1 MTTAIQFLRTSTPSL
16 RPNPTTLADGMPM
29 INTNETDPGL
39 FFRSQGGELI
49 KIGPCVVS
57 SDAPNTNAQG
67 LEGNSVGEMWLDTSG
82 ITSPRLRIWTGTA
95 WTTDADVT
103 LDEDQTITGQKTFT
117 QTVVAQGGVVATG
130 QDLTAE
136 SLNLSGT
143 GNSTP
148 TLETMPPNVLATKGY
163 VDTKAG
169 SATLGTTLSA
179 GAYIQGND
187 FNGSANVEWSLNASA
202 LNNGGAIVVRD
213 NLGNFAAGTITA
225 TLNGA
230 AADCSR
236 SVNTGNGLSG
246 GGGLT
251 QDLNLVIDPAD
262 DTLVTDSS
270 GVKVNPLSTTL
281 TFWTPNATGAHYLG
295 GDVGI
300 GTATPA
306 ATLDVDGYMK
316 LQDRVS
322 DPTSGS
328 AGMLASVNGE
338 LKYHNGTAWVTV
350 TTS

>member
-1 MTTAIQFLRTSTPSL
+1 MTTAIQFLRTDTPSL

-29 INTNETDPGL
+29 INTNETEPGL
-39 FFRSQGGELI
+39 FFKTQGGQLI
-49 KIGPCVVS
+49 KIGPCAI
-57 SDAPNTNAQG
+57 SDEAPNTNSQG
-67 LEGNSVGEMWLDTSG
+67 FEGNAKGEFWLDTSG
-82 ITSPRLRIWTGTA
+82 TTSPRLRVWTGTA

-117 QTVVAQGGVVATG
+117 QTVVAEGGVIATG
-130 QDLTAE
+130 QDLSAE
-136 SLNLSGT
+136 SLNLTGT

-148 TLETMPPNVLATKGY
+148 TLETMPDSVLATKGY

-169 SATLGTTLSA
+169 SATLGSTLSA
-179 GAYIQGND
+179 GSYIQGES
-187 FNGSANVEWSLNASA
+187 FNGSKNVEWSLNASA
-202 LNNGGAIVVRD
+202 LNNGGAIIVRD
-213 NLGNFAAGTITA
+213 AVGNFAAGTITA

-246 GGGLT
+246 GGALT
-251 QDLNLVIDPAD
+251 QDLNLVVDPAD
-262 DTLVTDSS
+262 DTLLTDAS
-270 GVKVNPLSTTL
+270 GVKVNPASTTL

-328 AGMLASVNGE
+328 AGMLASVGGA